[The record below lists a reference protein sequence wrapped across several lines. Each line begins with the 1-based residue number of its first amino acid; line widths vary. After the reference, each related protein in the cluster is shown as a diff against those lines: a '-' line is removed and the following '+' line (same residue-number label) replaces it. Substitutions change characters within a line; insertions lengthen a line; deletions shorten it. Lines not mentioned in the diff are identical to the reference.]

1 MKTLSDID
9 LSPSL
14 RVGSVISPHE
24 LPDVGI
30 HLDSTK
36 PGLDGLGLILSLP
49 RAFIEP
55 FTSEGLVSSRIA
67 VYTTIDGR
75 ENLAIISI
83 HRTGSLLHCVL
94 PLSSLRVQRLLEDCF
109 ARNSIQF
116 VMAFDGEENF
126 GFLTLAYQ
134 FKDIE
139 LLRALMQ
146 TARPIS
152 DSDAGF
158 LELEDLTTK
167 LTADFKGALTPAD
180 EFRAQVVA
188 VLSDVQLDPLGQ
200 QLESDGEQPENWT
213 MNTLLH

>member
-1 MKTLSDID
+1 LKTVSDID

-14 RVGSVISPHE
+14 RVASVISPHE
-24 LPDVGI
+24 LPAVGI
-30 HLDSTK
+30 HLDSSK

-49 RAFIEP
+49 RIFIEP
-55 FTSEGLVSSRIA
+55 FTNGGLVSSRIA

-83 HRTGSLLHCVL
+83 HRTGSLLHCAL
-94 PLSSLRVQRLLEDCF
+94 PLSSPRVQCFLEDCF
-109 ARNSIQF
+109 ARNTIQF

-126 GFLTLAYQ
+126 GFCTLTVQ

-158 LELEDLTTK
+158 LELEALTTK
-167 LTADFKGALTPAD
+167 LTADFKGTLKPSD
-180 EFRAQVVA
+180 ELRTQVVA
-188 VLSDVQLDPLGQ
+188 VLSEIQLDPLDQ
-200 QLESDGEQPENWT
+200 QHESDGEQPENWK
-213 MNTLLH
+213 MNTILH